1 MQALRTP
8 EYWTQLRAI
17 SVLRMAE
24 REKAKRNT
32 PEAKAKRKAKRKAKY
47 ESAFKAYRADHPD
60 PLKPKF
66 SII

>member
-1 MQALRTP
+1 MQTLRTP
-8 EYWTQLRAI
+8 EYWAQLRAI

-24 REKAKRNT
+24 REKTKAPAIKARRQ
-32 PEAKAKRKAKRKAKY
+32 AKAQAQR

-60 PLKPKF
+60 PLEPKF